1 MAMVELR
8 ELLSAAGRGDQD
20 AWDTIVERFMPLVWS
35 ITRRFNLPEKDQEDV
50 SQTVWLR
57 LAERIETIR
66 EPRALPGWISTT
78 TRNEALAVLK
88 SKRRTNSVDPYGSWM
103 AQTPLA
109 GDAVDENLLREERQQ
124 ALRDGLA
131 ELEPRQREFLL
142 LLVSDPPTPYDEIG
156 RRLGMP
162 TGSIGPTRARLL
174 KKLRGTSAL
183 RTFLD
188 VRSDEIERGGESR

>member
-109 GDAVDENLLREERQQ
+109 GDAVDDEPPAGRNGSRRSAMDLRSSN
-124 ALRDGLA
+124 
-131 ELEPRQREFLL
+131 P
-142 LLVSDPPTPYDEIG
+142 VSGNSYCYW
-156 RRLGMP
+156 
-162 TGSIGPTRARLL
+162 
-174 KKLRGTSAL
+174 
-183 RTFLD
+183 
-188 VRSDEIERGGESR
+188 